1 VNLKIRVAHVTHV
14 GLVRSHNEDTVDV
27 YEPAGN
33 SGRGPLA
40 IVADGL
46 GGHAAGEVASRIAVD
61 TVMDTYRHYP
71 GPNVSEALAEGV
83 RRAHRAILEM
93 AGGDPKLQGMGTTC
107 TVIAISAG
115 RLHMAHV
122 GDSRAYRLRRGLEQ
136 LTRDHTVAQELADE
150 SVIPP
155 GGIESHPAS
164 HVLTR
169 ALGMSD
175 ALEVDVLDPPED
187 LQAGDRYLICSD
199 GLSGQVTESDL
210 FRTLASCEPEEAC
223 DRLVRLACNAGGPDT
238 RQHLRRGA
246 ARRRELIPAPLNPT
260 HTRPILPGLRSPHEI
275 AIG

>member
-14 GLVRSHNEDTVDV
+14 GLVRSHNEDAVDV
-27 YEPAGN
+27 WQPEGN

-46 GGHAAGEVASRIAVD
+46 GGHAAGEVASRIAVEQVVHAYSQYD
-61 TVMDTYRHYP
+61 GED
-71 GPNVSEALAEGV
+71 VSAALAEGV
-83 RRAHRAILEM
+83 KRAHRAILDM
-93 AGGDPKLQGMGTTC
+93 AIEDPKLQGMGTTC
-107 TVIAISAG
+107 TVIAFSNG

-122 GDSRAYRLRRGLEQ
+122 GDSRAYRVRRGLEQ

-175 ALEVDVLDPPED
+175 ALEVDILDPPEE
-187 LQAGDRYLICSD
+187 LQPGDRFMICSD
-199 GLSGQVTESDL
+199 GLSGQVTESEI

-223 DRLVRLACNAGGPDT
+223 ERLVRLACNAGGPDNIS
-238 RQHLRRGA
+238 A
-246 ARRRELIPAPLNPT
+246 AVL
-260 HTRPILPGLRSPHEI
+260 HVDEI
-275 AIG
+275 